1 MVAVPEIST
10 TRIESSRLHEVS
22 LENVSFGKYFTD
34 HMLEADYEDGEWKN
48 IEIKPFQHL
57 LMLPTNAAL
66 HYGQSIFEGIK
77 AYKMPNGEAALFR
90 PQDNFHRF
98 NLSAIRMQ
106 MPPVPEELFIEG
118 IKQLVALDADWI
130 PDFADHSLYI
140 RPIMFAADEILGV
153 RPSETYKFMIVL
165 SPAGPYAVQ
174 PMRIYVEEE
183 SVRSAPGGVGFA
195 KTAGNYAAS
204 MYPAAQARKMGYD
217 QVLWMDAIE
226 HRYVQEIGMMNVFF
240 IIGNTAIT
248 PDLKAG
254 TILEGVTRDSALVI
268 LAEIGYEV
276 QERPISIEEIMETYQ
291 NGELKEV
298 FGTGTAAT
306 VAPIKELRYK
316 DYVMLFETE
325 TWTASPELK
334 KRLTA
339 IRHGYTADIH
349 GWLVKV

>member
-1 MVAVPEIST
+1 
-10 TRIESSRLHEVS
+10 
-22 LENVSFGKYFTD
+22 
-34 HMLEADYEDGEWKN
+34 
-48 IEIKPFQHL
+48 
-57 LMLPTNAAL
+57 
-66 HYGQSIFEGIK
+66 
-77 AYKMPNGEAALFR
+77 
-90 PQDNFHRF
+90 
-98 NLSAIRMQ
+98 
-106 MPPVPEELFIEG
+106 
-118 IKQLVALDADWI
+118 
-130 PDFADHSLYI
+130 YI
-140 RPIMFAADEILGV
+140 RPIMFAADDILGV
-153 RPSETYKFMIVL
+153 RPSETYKFFILL
-165 SPAGPYAVQ
+165 SPAGPYFVH

-254 TILEGVTRDSALVI
+254 TILEGVTRDSALT
-268 LAEIGYEV
+268 LLGEMGYEV
-276 QERPISIEEIMETYQ
+276 QERPVSIEELMETYQ
-291 NGELKEV
+291 SGELKEV

-316 DYVMLFETE
+316 DYVMLFETD
-325 TWTASPELK
+325 TWTAAPALK
-334 KRLTA
+334 ERLNA
-339 IRHGYTADIH
+339 IRYGQVTDTH

>member
-1 MVAVPEIST
+1 MVAVPQISVTRVERSKLNEI
-10 TRIESSRLHEVS
+10 S
-22 LENVSFGKYFTD
+22 LENVPFGKYFTD
-34 HMLEADYEDGEWKN
+34 HMLEADYENGEWKN
-48 IEIKPFQHL
+48 VAIKPFQPL
-57 LMLPTNAAL
+57 LLSPSNAAL

-77 AYKMPNGEAALFR
+77 AYKMPDGETAIFR

-98 NLSAIRMQ
+98 NMSAIRMQ
-106 MPPVPEELFIEG
+106 MPTMPEEIFMEG
-118 IKQLVALDADWI
+118 MMQLVALDNAWI
-130 PDFADHSLYI
+130 PALADHSLYI

-153 RPSETYKFMIVL
+153 RPSETYKFFILL
-165 SPAGPYAVQ
+165 SPAGPYFVQ

-240 IIGNTAIT
+240 IIGNTAVT

-254 TILEGVTRDSALVI
+254 TILEGVTRDSALTI
-268 LAEIGYEV
+268 LAEMGYDV
-276 QERPISIEEIMETYQ
+276 QERPVSIEEIMETYQ
-291 NGELKEV
+291 SGELKEV

-316 DYVMLFETE
+316 DVVMLFETE

-334 KRLTA
+334 KRLNA
-339 IRHGYTADIH
+339 IRYGQVADTH
-349 GWLVKV
+349 GWLVQV

>member
-1 MVAVPEIST
+1 MVATPRISV
-10 TRIESSRLHEVS
+10 TRVETSRLNETN
-22 LENVSFGKYFTD
+22 LENVPFGRYFTD
-34 HMLEADYEDGEWKN
+34 HMLEADYENGEWKN
-48 IEIKPFQHL
+48 VEIKPFQP
-57 LMLPTNAAL
+57 MVMSPGNAAL

-77 AYKMPNGEAALFR
+77 AYRMPTDETAIFR
-90 PQDNFHRF
+90 PQDNFRRF
-98 NLSAIRMQ
+98 NMSAVRMQ
-106 MPPVPEELFIEG
+106 MPTVPEDIFLEG
-118 IKQLVALDADWI
+118 IRQLVALDAAWI
-130 PDFADHSLYI
+130 PKYADHSLYI
-140 RPIMFAADEILGV
+140 RPVMFAADEVLGV
-153 RPSETYKFMIVL
+153 RPSETYKFFILL
-165 SPAGPYAVQ
+165 SPAGPYFVQ

-183 SVRSAPGGVGFA
+183 SVRSSPGGVGFA

-204 MYPAAQARKMGYD
+204 MYPAAQARQMGYD

-254 TILEGVTRDSALVI
+254 TILEGITRDSALTI
-268 LAEIGYEV
+268 LGEMGYDV

-291 NGELKEV
+291 SGELKEV

-316 DYVMLFETE
+316 DYVMLFETD
-325 TWTASPELK
+325 TWTAAPTLK
-334 KRLTA
+334 ERLNA
-339 IRHGYTADIH
+339 IRYGQATDTH